1 MSRPSGSL
9 HTKKARMASC
19 AAAAALASVFP
30 PSAASQ
36 ESQCYGEINRGRI
49 EGSVQVP
56 PKGPNFEVIGWSGA
70 AHRTYVHSAVKKILE
85 QAYAAT
91 AEVIPDSVFLIGET
105 GLADGG
111 PITHHHTHQRGT
123 SVDLFV
129 PAKNAEGRRVLIPSR
144 PDNGFGYRSRFGADG
159 KSADSSVTIDFEAL
173 AELIFQLNETARKN
187 GYGVDRV
194 ILVRELQLKL
204 FDTRHGSYLRWKVN
218 FWDDPGAR
226 HDNHIHVDFAIPCKP
241 L

>member
-1 MSRPSGSL
+1 MSGLSGGL
-9 HTKKARMASC
+9 QGTGTWMASC
-19 AAAAALASVFP
+19 AAAAILTCAFP
-30 PSAASQ
+30 PSATAQ

-49 EGSVQVP
+49 EGSVQVS
-56 PKGPNFEVIGWSGA
+56 PKGPNFQVIGWSGA
-70 AHRTYVHSAVKKILE
+70 ARRTFAHSAVKKILE

-111 PITHHHTHQRGT
+111 PITNHHTHQRGT

-129 PAKNAEGRRVLIPSR
+129 PAKDADGKRVLIPSR
-144 PDNGFGYRSRFGADG
+144 LDNGFGYKSRFGADG
-159 KSADSSVTIDFEAL
+159 KSADHSVIIDFEAL
-173 AELIFQLNETARKN
+173 AELIYQLSETARKN
-187 GYGVDRV
+187 GYGIDRV

-204 FDTRHGSYLRWKVN
+204 FGTRHGSYLRWKVN

>member
-1 MSRPSGSL
+1 MLVKYLVPSTIATL
-9 HTKKARMASC
+9 VAVT
-19 AAAAALASVFP
+19 LAS
-30 PSAASQ
+30 SAIAE
-36 ESQCYGEINRGRI
+36 ESQCYGTINNGRI

-70 AHRTYVHSAVKKILE
+70 SRRTFVHSAVRKILVE
-85 QAYAAT
+85 AYAAT

-105 GLADGG
+105 GLAGGG
-111 PITHHHTHQRGT
+111 PITNHYTHQRGT

-129 PAKNAEGRRVLIPSR
+129 PVQNSGGKRVLIPNSLE
-144 PDNGFGYRSRFGADG
+144 NGFGYKSRFDADG
-159 KSADSSVTIDFEAL
+159 RSSDKAVVIDFESL
-173 AELIFQLNETARKN
+173 GELIYQLSETAKKN

-194 ILVRELQLKL
+194 ILVRELQFKL
-204 FDTRHGSYLRWKVN
+204 FSTKHGSYLRWKVK

-226 HDNHIHVDFAIPCKP
+226 HDNHVHVDFDVPCKP